1 VGEGAAAQEEEGAED
16 QERCQIEPL
25 ALVEARRDEAPEL
38 VEDERGREE
47 QGRQR
52 RHLEIEEEGVGET
65 GEDQLL
71 VRTDLLDG
79 ELQEGEDRPHPVPA
93 RGERHGQADDR
104 PEEALPQLLEVL
116 QERHAGQLLLGGRA
130 PLDRDR
136 GHGRGE
142 SLGSGRR
149 IVRDRGLRVRRVRG
163 VLGAVGSLC
172 LGDEGLGGERRRHH
186 RRRRS
191 RGAVG
196 EPRSTQGVQLLI
208 GPVGPDRRLGLLV
221 QGQLDVDRPLEV
233 VGGLAELRHAAAEGA
248 SDLGQPLG
256 AEDQQRQHQDEDQ
269 LGNAQTKHAGHL
281 RRRSSSQPEALS
293 REGPSPPGPLSHPHS
308 RPPGRGGTWPEG
320 CYNLPMR
327 RSWRITAITLFTL
340 SLVLGGLFGDRLLAI
355 GNDTRDSLRLYT
367 ELVNVAHE
375 RYGAEVSYRDL
386 VYSSVNG
393 MLRSLDPHTSFLSP
407 EAYEGMREKQQTSFY
422 GLGILV
428 GVRNGQLTV
437 ISPLEG
443 SPASR
448 MGIQAGD
455 VISTIEGE
463 PTDAM
468 TIDEAIQKLKG
479 PKGTQVKI
487 TIVRR
492 GLPEAI
498 AMSVTRAEIPQ
509 TTVRQAYMVTP
520 TTGYILLTEFSRGTG
535 REMADAIAKLKAQG
549 MKQLLVDLRNNG
561 GGLLDQAI
569 EVADQF
575 LPEDSTIV
583 ETRGR
588 TRDSFQSYQASG
600 KYPALGVPVV
610 VRVNEG
616 TASAAEILSGAI
628 QDHDRG
634 LVVGAPSWGKG
645 LVQTVYNL
653 SYGAGLALTTAKY
666 YTPSGRLIQRD
677 YSSYFDYYT
686 HADAGSPEV
695 TGKAVDPS
703 QIFETDLGRKV
714 YGGGGITPDVLV
726 QEDELLP
733 FEQF

>member
-1 VGEGAAAQEEEGAED
+1 MPLSPALSPRGEGE
-16 QERCQIEPL
+16 ILL
-25 ALVEARRDEAPEL
+25 A
-38 VEDERGREE
+38 
-47 QGRQR
+47 
-52 RHLEIEEEGVGET
+52 
-65 GEDQLL
+65 
-71 VRTDLLDG
+71 
-79 ELQEGEDRPHPVPA
+79 
-93 RGERHGQADDR
+93 
-104 PEEALPQLLEVL
+104 
-116 QERHAGQLLLGGRA
+116 RA
-130 PLDRDR
+130 
-136 GHGRGE
+136 
-142 SLGSGRR
+142 
-149 IVRDRGLRVRRVRG
+149 
-163 VLGAVGSLC
+163 
-172 LGDEGLGGERRRHH
+172 
-186 RRRRS
+186 
-191 RGAVG
+191 
-196 EPRSTQGVQLLI
+196 
-208 GPVGPDRRLGLLV
+208 
-221 QGQLDVDRPLEV
+221 
-233 VGGLAELRHAAAEGA
+233 
-248 SDLGQPLG
+248 
-256 AEDQQRQHQDEDQ
+256 
-269 LGNAQTKHAGHL
+269 
-281 RRRSSSQPEALS
+281 
-293 REGPSPPGPLSHPHS
+293 
-308 RPPGRGGTWPEG
+308 
-320 CYNLPMR
+320 CYNFPMR

-437 ISPLEG
+437 ISPLDG

-492 GLPEAI
+492 GLPEPL

-509 TTVRQAYMVTP
+509 TTVRQAYMLTP
-520 TTGYILLTEFSRGTG
+520 DTGYILLTEFSRGTG
-535 REMADAIAKLKAQG
+535 GEMANAIAKLKAQG
-549 MKQLLVDLRNNG
+549 MKQLLVDVRNNG

-575 LPEDSTIV
+575 LPESSTIV

-588 TRDSFQSYQASG
+588 TRDSFQSYDASG
-600 KYPALGVPVV
+600 KYPELGVPVV
-610 VRVNEG
+610 VLVNEG

-677 YSSYFDYYT
+677 YTSYYDYYT

-714 YGGGGITPDVLV
+714 YGGGGITPDVIV
-726 QEDELLP
+726 QDDELLP
-733 FEQF
+733 FEQFLLARNAYLNFAIDYTNRNKSRIKSPEWRPGAELVQEFRDWVVKEKIATAQEIDEALQKDEIRDYSHLQIRAEVMNSLFGQEARHRVLSEGDKQLQAALNLFGRAATMLAQRQELGVANPRIQRDVSPKGRL

>member
-1 VGEGAAAQEEEGAED
+1 
-16 QERCQIEPL
+16 
-25 ALVEARRDEAPEL
+25 
-38 VEDERGREE
+38 
-47 QGRQR
+47 
-52 RHLEIEEEGVGET
+52 
-65 GEDQLL
+65 
-71 VRTDLLDG
+71 
-79 ELQEGEDRPHPVPA
+79 
-93 RGERHGQADDR
+93 
-104 PEEALPQLLEVL
+104 
-116 QERHAGQLLLGGRA
+116 
-130 PLDRDR
+130 
-136 GHGRGE
+136 
-142 SLGSGRR
+142 
-149 IVRDRGLRVRRVRG
+149 
-163 VLGAVGSLC
+163 
-172 LGDEGLGGERRRHH
+172 
-186 RRRRS
+186 
-191 RGAVG
+191 
-196 EPRSTQGVQLLI
+196 
-208 GPVGPDRRLGLLV
+208 
-221 QGQLDVDRPLEV
+221 
-233 VGGLAELRHAAAEGA
+233 
-248 SDLGQPLG
+248 
-256 AEDQQRQHQDEDQ
+256 
-269 LGNAQTKHAGHL
+269 
-281 RRRSSSQPEALS
+281 
-293 REGPSPPGPLSHPHS
+293 
-308 RPPGRGGTWPEG
+308 
-320 CYNLPMR
+320 MR

-375 RYGAEVSYRDL
+375 RYGADVSYRDL

-463 PTDAM
+463 ATDAM
-468 TIDEAIQKLKG
+468 TIDEAIQRLKG

-492 GLPEAI
+492 GLPEPL
-498 AMSVTRAEIPQ
+498 AMAVTRAEIPQ
-509 TTVRQAYMVTP
+509 TTVRQAYMVSP

-588 TRDSFQSYQASG
+588 TRDSFQTYQASG
-600 KYPALGVPVV
+600 KYPELGVPVV
-610 VRVNEG
+610 VLVNEG

-634 LVVGAPSWGKG
+634 LVVGSPSWGKG

-677 YSSYFDYYT
+677 YTSYFDYYT
-686 HADAGSPEV
+686 HADAGSPEI
-695 TGKAVDPS
+695 TGKTADPS

-726 QEDELLP
+726 PEDELLP
-733 FEQF
+733 FEQFLLARNAYLNFAIDYTSRHKGQVKANWRPGPELVQEFRDWVVKEKVATAQEIDEGLAKNEVRDYSQLQIRAEVMNALFGQEARHRTVSEGDKQLQQALSLFDRAATMMAQRQELGAPNPRIQREVSPKGRL

>member
-1 VGEGAAAQEEEGAED
+1 
-16 QERCQIEPL
+16 
-25 ALVEARRDEAPEL
+25 
-38 VEDERGREE
+38 
-47 QGRQR
+47 
-52 RHLEIEEEGVGET
+52 
-65 GEDQLL
+65 
-71 VRTDLLDG
+71 
-79 ELQEGEDRPHPVPA
+79 
-93 RGERHGQADDR
+93 
-104 PEEALPQLLEVL
+104 
-116 QERHAGQLLLGGRA
+116 
-130 PLDRDR
+130 
-136 GHGRGE
+136 
-142 SLGSGRR
+142 
-149 IVRDRGLRVRRVRG
+149 
-163 VLGAVGSLC
+163 
-172 LGDEGLGGERRRHH
+172 
-186 RRRRS
+186 
-191 RGAVG
+191 
-196 EPRSTQGVQLLI
+196 
-208 GPVGPDRRLGLLV
+208 
-221 QGQLDVDRPLEV
+221 
-233 VGGLAELRHAAAEGA
+233 
-248 SDLGQPLG
+248 
-256 AEDQQRQHQDEDQ
+256 
-269 LGNAQTKHAGHL
+269 
-281 RRRSSSQPEALS
+281 
-293 REGPSPPGPLSHPHS
+293 
-308 RPPGRGGTWPEG
+308 
-320 CYNLPMR
+320 MR

-437 ISPLEG
+437 ISPLDG

-463 PTDAM
+463 ATDAM

-492 GLPEAI
+492 GLPEPLP
-498 AMSVTRAEIPQ
+498 MSVTRAEIPQ

-520 TTGYILLTEFSRGTG
+520 DTGYILLTEFSRGTG
-535 REMADAIAKLKAQG
+535 REVADAIAKLRAQG
-549 MKQLLVDLRNNG
+549 MKQLLVDVRNNG

-600 KYPALGVPVV
+600 KYPELGVPVV
-610 VRVNEG
+610 VLVNEG

-677 YSSYFDYYT
+677 YTSYFDYYT

-714 YGGGGITPDVLV
+714 YGGGGITPDVVV
-726 QEDELLP
+726 QDDELRP
-733 FEQF
+733 FEQFLLARNAYLNFAIDYTNRNKSRIKADWRPGLELVQEFRDWVVKEKIATAQEIDEALQKDEIRDYSQLQIRAEVMNSLFGQEARHRVLTEGDKQLQAALNLFGRAATMLSQRQELGAPNPRIQRSEESPKGRL

>member
-1 VGEGAAAQEEEGAED
+1 
-16 QERCQIEPL
+16 
-25 ALVEARRDEAPEL
+25 
-38 VEDERGREE
+38 
-47 QGRQR
+47 
-52 RHLEIEEEGVGET
+52 
-65 GEDQLL
+65 
-71 VRTDLLDG
+71 
-79 ELQEGEDRPHPVPA
+79 
-93 RGERHGQADDR
+93 
-104 PEEALPQLLEVL
+104 
-116 QERHAGQLLLGGRA
+116 
-130 PLDRDR
+130 
-136 GHGRGE
+136 
-142 SLGSGRR
+142 
-149 IVRDRGLRVRRVRG
+149 
-163 VLGAVGSLC
+163 
-172 LGDEGLGGERRRHH
+172 
-186 RRRRS
+186 
-191 RGAVG
+191 
-196 EPRSTQGVQLLI
+196 
-208 GPVGPDRRLGLLV
+208 
-221 QGQLDVDRPLEV
+221 
-233 VGGLAELRHAAAEGA
+233 
-248 SDLGQPLG
+248 
-256 AEDQQRQHQDEDQ
+256 
-269 LGNAQTKHAGHL
+269 
-281 RRRSSSQPEALS
+281 
-293 REGPSPPGPLSHPHS
+293 
-308 RPPGRGGTWPEG
+308 
-320 CYNLPMR
+320 MR

-386 VYSSVNG
+386 VYSSING

-437 ISPLEG
+437 ISPLDG

-463 PTDAM
+463 VTDSM
-468 TIDEAIQKLKG
+468 TIDEAIQRLKG

-492 GLPEAI
+492 GLPEPM

-509 TTVRQAYMVTP
+509 TTVRQAYMLNAD
-520 TTGYILLTEFSRGTG
+520 TGYVLLTEFSRGTG
-535 REMADAIAKLKAQG
+535 REVADAIAKLKAQG
-549 MKQLLVDLRNNG
+549 MKQLLVDVRNNG

-575 LPEDSTIV
+575 LPEDSRIV

-600 KYPALGVPVV
+600 KYPELGVPVV
-610 VRVNEG
+610 VLINEG

-653 SYGAGLALTTAKY
+653 SYGAGLALTSAKY

-677 YSSYFDYYT
+677 YTSYYDYYT

-714 YGGGGITPDVLV
+714 YGGGGITPDVIV
-726 QEDELLP
+726 QDDELLP
-733 FEQF
+733 FEQFLLARNAYLNFAIDFTNRNKSRIKADWRPGPELVQEFRDWVVKEKIATAQEIDEALQKEELRDYSQLQIRAEVMNSLFGQEARHRTLTEGDKQLQAALNLFGRAATMLAQRQELGVANPRIQREENPKGRL